1 MTLSDTS
8 GVYGIFCK
16 ANGKVYIGGT
26 TNLKRR
32 RGQHFCGLAEGLH
45 HCHDLQDLFEEYGE
59 DRFVF
64 KVIEEVPDDTH
75 LKSLEQKWM
84 DFYADLEMLLNECK
98 RAGTTKGRAKTEEEK
113 QRTSLGLIRYH
124 ASQIKET
131 VNIADHIKA
140 KGEDGLKDLSIRQLK
155 LICSFLGVY
164 RYSAMTKREMIK
176 LISNHN
182 NKDGLVEIVKE
193 GQERKSRFVQRSKLA
208 PEPYVVRRAAPFKGK
223 EFWLISRDLE
233 EIKVVGLDA
242 LVLALG
248 STYPLTLAFI
258 KKKSMSLN
266 GFYLLGIKDIDRGLF
281 DSVSNLTFY
290 TFQSPTLE
298 EFNTINISKLSAEVG
313 LGVKTLSRLKNGNCR
328 TSLGWRYLGE
338 TNTLTGDFTPNPRL
352 VEGAKRIA

>member
-1 MTLSDTS
+1 M
-8 GVYGIFCK
+8 
-16 ANGKVYIGGT
+16 
-26 TNLKRR
+26 
-32 RGQHFCGLAEGLH
+32 
-45 HCHDLQDLFEEYGE
+45 
-59 DRFVF
+59 F